1 MKDKR
6 EIREAIAAC
15 DDVLN
20 NIDRALAELSSASNW
35 SLLDMFG
42 GEFFSS
48 FMKRSKISKA
58 NRKISDLKL
67 SLNRLRKELSDVDI
81 DLPLE
86 ISNSLA
92 DNFWDV
98 YFDNIFTDLRV
109 RSELKAKTKEL
120 RDLRD
125 KITYIKGRLKR
136 EI

>member
-1 MKDKR
+1 MKDTR
-6 EIREAIAAC
+6 EIREAIDAC
-15 DDVLN
+15 DDVLAN
-20 NIDRALAELSSASNW
+20 VDKALAELSSASNW

-58 NRKISDLKL
+58 NRNISNLKL
-67 SLNRLRKELSDVDI
+67 SLNRLRKELADVDI

-86 ISNSLA
+86 ISNSLS

-109 RSELKAKTKEL
+109 RSEIKTKTSEL
-120 RDLRD
+120 RELRD
-125 KITYIKGRLKR
+125 KITYIKGRLER

>member
-1 MKDKR
+1 
-6 EIREAIAAC
+6 
-15 DDVLN
+15 
-20 NIDRALAELSSASNW
+20 
-35 SLLDMFG
+35 
-42 GEFFSS
+42 EFFSS

-58 NRKISDLKL
+58 NKNISNLKL
-67 SLNRLRKELSDVDI
+67 SLNRLRKELADVDI

-109 RSELKAKTKEL
+109 RSELEAKTKEL

-125 KITYIKGRLKR
+125 KITYIKGRLER

>member
-20 NIDRALAELSSASNW
+20 NIDRALAELSSASKW
-35 SLLDMFG
+35 SLMDMFG

-67 SLNRLRKELSDVDI
+67 SLNRLRKELADVDI

-86 ISNSLA
+86 ISNSLS

-109 RSELKAKTKEL
+109 RSELKTKTKEL

-125 KITYIKGRLKR
+125 KITYIRGRLKR
-136 EI
+136 EM

>member
-1 MKDKR
+1 MKDTR
-6 EIREAIAAC
+6 EIREAIDAC
-15 DDVLN
+15 DDVLAN
-20 NIDRALAELSSASNW
+20 VDKALAELSSASNW

-58 NRKISDLKL
+58 NKNISNLKL
-67 SLNRLRKELSDVDI
+67 SLNRLRKELADVDI

-125 KITYIKGRLKR
+125 KITYIKGRLER

>member
-1 MKDKR
+1 MKDKN

-20 NIDRALAELSSASNW
+20 NIDRALAELSSASKW
-35 SLLDMFG
+35 SLMDMFG

-58 NRKISDLKL
+58 NKNISNLKL
-67 SLNRLRKELSDVDI
+67 SLNRLRKELADVDI

-86 ISNSLA
+86 ISNSLS

-109 RSELKAKTKEL
+109 RSEIKTKTSEL

-125 KITYIKGRLKR
+125 KITYIKGRLER

>member
-1 MKDKR
+1 MKDKN

-48 FMKRSKISKA
+48 FMKRSKINKA
-58 NRKISDLKL
+58 NRNISNLKL
-67 SLNRLRKELSDVDI
+67 SLNRLRKELADVDI

-109 RSELKAKTKEL
+109 RSEIKTKTSEL
-120 RDLRD
+120 RELRD
-125 KITYIKGRLKR
+125 KITYIKGRLER

>member
-1 MKDKR
+1 MKDTR

-15 DDVLN
+15 DDVLAN
-20 NIDRALAELSSASNW
+20 VDRALAELSSASNW
-35 SLLDMFG
+35 AFLDLLG
-42 GEFFSS
+42 GEFLSS

-58 NRKISDLKL
+58 NRNISNLKL
-67 SLNRLRKELSDVDI
+67 SLNRLRKELADVDI

-86 ISNSLA
+86 ISNSLS

-109 RSELKAKTKEL
+109 RSEIKTKTKEL

-125 KITYIKGRLKR
+125 KITYIKGRLER

>member
-1 MKDKR
+1 MKDKN

-48 FMKRSKISKA
+48 FMKRSKINKA
-58 NRKISDLKL
+58 NRNISALKL
-67 SLNRLRKELSDVDI
+67 SLNRLRKELADVDI

-86 ISNSLA
+86 ISNSLS

-109 RSELKAKTKEL
+109 RSEIKTKTSEL
-120 RDLRD
+120 RELRD
-125 KITYIKGRLKR
+125 KITYIKGRLER

>member
-1 MKDKR
+1 MKDKK
-6 EIREAIAAC
+6 EIREAIDAC
-15 DDVLN
+15 DDVLAN
-20 NIDRALAELSSASNW
+20 VDRALAELSSASNW

-58 NRKISDLKL
+58 NKNISNLKL
-67 SLNRLRKELSDVDI
+67 SLNRLRKELADVDI

-86 ISNSLA
+86 ISNSLS

-109 RSELKAKTKEL
+109 RSEIKTKTSEL

-125 KITYIKGRLKR
+125 KITYIKGRLER

>member
-1 MKDKR
+1 
-6 EIREAIAAC
+6 
-15 DDVLN
+15 
-20 NIDRALAELSSASNW
+20 
-35 SLLDMFG
+35 MFG

-58 NRKISDLKL
+58 NRNISALKL

>member
-1 MKDKR
+1 MKDKN

-20 NIDRALAELSSASNW
+20 NIDRALAELSSASKR
-35 SLLDMFG
+35 SLMDMFG

-48 FMKRSKISKA
+48 FMKRSKINKA
-58 NRKISDLKL
+58 NRNISALKL